1 MEFKQQFLRL
11 RAMIQNSRNPNLVKD
26 FFVQYAYCRTL
37 YTDII
42 IRYIDGDSIETPGWV
57 NNVRKVDIRNT
68 VVFLMWK
75 EHQTVIDAKENVYD
89 SESTLGER
97 IEDLGV
103 YLETMYCLRQ
113 IDYIDSMQPWSYT
126 EWVKYLVD
134 TNGLVYTIEQ
144 LMSLLLSTVE

>member
-89 SESTLGER
+89 SN
-97 IEDLGV
+97 
-103 YLETMYCLRQ
+103 
-113 IDYIDSMQPWSYT
+113 PH
-126 EWVKYLVD
+126 
-134 TNGLVYTIEQ
+134 
-144 LMSLLLSTVE
+144 